1 MSDFEGAVASQET
14 LAQQHQTPGPV
25 ITDWLDR
32 ISTKALAR
40 WACNSTAAIV
50 QAILACLPQDRFVEM
65 ATRCYRDNFREVG
78 P

>member
-1 MSDFEGAVASQET
+1 VASQET
-14 LAQQHQTPGPV
+14 LAQEHQTAGPV

-32 ISTKALAR
+32 ISTKALVR

-50 QAILACLPQDRFVEM
+50 QAILASLPQDHLVEM
-65 ATRCYRDNFREVG
+65 ATRCYRDNFREIG